1 MNAGVAFSLSLC
13 CVCQPIICYESFE
26 RNFVRNEKNEEK
38 TNKQIYLE
46 IVRYE
51 RIHGTNATGFFSPLF
66 VLLYTQIYRAAI
78 RFIMLYVVPFTY
90 VTQCTKNR
98 II

>member
-1 MNAGVAFSLSLC
+1 MSECRRRSFSIFVL

-51 RIHGTNATGFFSPLF
+51 RIHGTNATGFFSASLF

-78 RFIMLYVVPFTY
+78 RFIMLYVVPFTCD
-90 VTQCTKNR
+90 TMHQK
-98 II
+98 